1 MKRVPR
7 VVPGCAIGMAIMR
20 FPPMAAAQCAMC
32 RTGLMN
38 SPEGQ
43 QLIAGFN
50 SGILLLLAVP
60 LIIFLSVVFL
70 LWRAARKRSLAAQR
84 VPVSVWKE
92 APSLSPAQP
101 GENTI

>member
-1 MKRVPR
+1 MKRIGWMAMSTV
-7 VVPGCAIGMAIMR
+7 AILFLRQTAPLAM
-20 FPPMAAAQCAMC
+20 AQCAMC

-60 LIIFLSVVFL
+60 LGIFLGVVFM
-70 LWRAARKRSLAAQR
+70 LWHAARKRSLAEPRRLA
-84 VPVSVWKE
+84 E
-92 APSLSPAQP
+92 F
-101 GENTI
+101 TINQ

>member
-1 MKRVPR
+1 MKRIPR
-7 VVPGCAIGMAIMR
+7 VVPGCAIGMAMVG

-70 LWRAARKRSLAAQR
+70 LWRAARKRSLAARQ
-84 VPVSVWKE
+84 VQGTVWKE
-92 APSLSPAQP
+92 SPSLSPAQP
-101 GENTI
+101 GETPI